1 MTSLSNATLTSLPP
15 DVARP
20 GYDRSALR
28 TGIVHIGVGGFH
40 RAHQAMYLDELM
52 NAGQAQDWAICGLG
66 LLPGDTRMR
75 DALHAQDGLYT
86 LVVKHPDGSTQARVI
101 GSIVDYLYAPDDPE
115 AALARLADPST
126 RIVSLTVTEGG
137 YNVNQVTGE
146 FDLTNPAVRADL
158 EPGALPTTSFGYVIE
173 ALRRR
178 RAAGT
183 PPFTVMSCDNI
194 QGNGDNARRMFGA
207 FARAKDPDL
216 ADWVDAQVPFP
227 NSMVD
232 RITPVTTDADRALVA
247 DRFGIEDAWPVVTEP
262 FTQWVLE
269 DDFVSGR
276 PPYEQAG
283 VQVVEDVTPYELMK
297 LRLLNVS
304 HQGIAYLGYLAGYR
318 LVHDVAQDPM
328 FATFLRGYMDHEA
341 QPTLQPLPGVD
352 LEEYKSTLIERFS
365 NPYVRDTV
373 ARLCAESS
381 DRIPTWLVPVIG
393 ENLAIGGEVK
403 RSALIVASWARYA
416 EGTDEQGE
424 PIEIVD
430 RIAERVHA
438 AALAQSE
445 DDLAFLRDRDLFGD
459 LVEDE
464 RFVTAYRWAL
474 SSLHSRGS
482 KATIQAL
489 LDGEGSAS

>member
-1 MTSLSNATLTSLPP
+1 MTSLSDDALTSL
-15 DVARP
+15 DSRVARP
-20 GYDRSALR
+20 GYDRSTL
-28 TGIVHIGVGGFH
+28 TVGIVHIGVGGFH

-52 NAGQAQDWAICGLG
+52 RAGQAHDWAICGLG
-66 LLPGDTRMR
+66 LMPGDVRMR
-75 DALHAQDGLYT
+75 DALISQDGLYT
-86 LVVKHPDGSTQARVI
+86 LVVKDPDGSTQARVI
-101 GSIVDYLYAPDDPE
+101 GSIRDYVYAPEDPE
-115 AALARLADPST
+115 AALARLTDPAV

-146 FDLTNPAVRADL
+146 FDLTNAAVRADL
-158 EPGALPTTSFGYVIE
+158 EPGVQPRTSFGYVIE

-178 RAAGT
+178 REAGT
-183 PPFTVMSCDNI
+183 APFTVMSCDNI

-216 ADWVDAQVPFP
+216 AAWIDAEVPFP

-232 RITPVTTDADRALVA
+232 RITPVTTDEDRALVTT
-247 DRFGIEDAWPVVTEP
+247 RFGIEDAWPVVTEP

-269 DDFVSGR
+269 DHFVSGR
-276 PPYEQAG
+276 PPFEEAG
-283 VQVVEDVTPYELMK
+283 VQVVDDVTPYELMK

-328 FATFLRGYMDHEA
+328 FATFLRAYMDHEGA
-341 QPTLQPLPGVD
+341 PTLRPVPGVD
-352 LEEYKSTLIERFS
+352 LEAYKATLIERFS
-365 NPYVRDTV
+365 NAYVRDTV

-381 DRIPTWLVPVIG
+381 DRIPNWLVPVIG
-393 ENLAIGGEVK
+393 ANLAAGGEVA

-416 EGTDEQGE
+416 EGVDEQGE

-430 RIAERVHA
+430 RIADRVHA
-438 AALAQSE
+438 AALAQAE
-445 DDLAFLRDRDLFGD
+445 DDLAFLRDRDLFGR
-459 LVEDE
+459 LAEDE

-474 SSLHSRGS
+474 SSLLERGS
-482 KATIQAL
+482 RATIQAL
-489 LDGEGSAS
+489 LDGEAP

>member
-1 MTSLSNATLTSLPP
+1 MTSLSNAALTTLDPQVGRP
-15 DVARP
+15 D
-20 GYDRSALR
+20 YDRSALT

-52 NAGQAQDWAICGLG
+52 RAGHAHDWAICGLG
-66 LLPGDTRMR
+66 LMPGDRQMR
-75 DALHAQDGLYT
+75 DALTSQDGLYT
-86 LVVKHPDGSTQARVI
+86 LVVKHPDGSTEARVI
-101 GSIVDYLYAPDDPE
+101 GSIVDYVYAPDDPE
-115 AALARLADPST
+115 VALARMTDPAV

-146 FDLTNPAVRADL
+146 FDLTNPEVRADL
-158 EPGALPTTSFGYVIE
+158 EPGAAPTTSFGYVIE

-178 RAAGT
+178 REVGIA
-183 PPFTVMSCDNI
+183 PFTVMSCDNI

-216 ADWVDAQVPFP
+216 AAWIDAEVPFP

-232 RITPVTTDADRALVA
+232 RITPVTTDEDRALVH
-247 DRFGIEDAWPVVTEP
+247 DRFGITDAWPVVTEP
-262 FTQWVLE
+262 FTQWALE
-269 DDFVSGR
+269 DHFVAGR
-276 PPYEQAG
+276 PPYQDAG
-283 VQVVEDVTPYELMK
+283 VQVVGDVTPYELMK

-328 FATFLRGYMDHEA
+328 FATFLRGYMDHEGT
-341 QPTLQPLPGVD
+341 PTLQPVPGVD
-352 LEEYKSTLIERFS
+352 LDAYKTTLIERFS
-365 NPYVRDTV
+365 NAYVRDTV

-381 DRIPTWLVPVIG
+381 DRIPTWLVPVIR
-393 ENLAIGGEVK
+393 ENVAAGGEVA

-416 EGTDEQGE
+416 EGVDEQGE
-424 PIEIVD
+424 PIELVD
-430 RIAERVHA
+430 RIADRVHA
-438 AALAQSE
+438 AALAQAE

-464 RFVTAYRWAL
+464 RFVAAYRWAL
-474 SSLHSRGS
+474 SSLHARGS
-482 KATIQAL
+482 RATIQAL
-489 LDGEGSAS
+489 LDGEAP

>member
-1 MTSLSNATLTSLPP
+1 MTSLSDATLTSLDPE
-15 DVARP
+15 VARP
-20 GYDRSALR
+20 EYDRGALSV
-28 TGIVHIGVGGFH
+28 GIVHLGVGGFH
-40 RAHQAMYLDELM
+40 RAHQAMYLDTLM
-52 NAGQAQDWAICGLG
+52 NAGLAHDWAICGLG
-66 LLPGDTRMR
+66 LMPADARMR
-75 DALHAQDGLYT
+75 DALKAQDGLYT
-86 LVVKHPDGSTQARVI
+86 LVVKHPDGSTEARVI

-115 AALARLADPST
+115 AALAQLSDPAV

-158 EPGALPTTSFGYVIE
+158 QPDAVPSTSFGYVVE

-178 RAAGT
+178 REAGAA
-183 PPFTVMSCDNI
+183 PFTVMSCDNI
-194 QGNGDNARRMFGA
+194 QGNGDNARAMFGA
-207 FARAKDPDL
+207 FARAKDPGL
-216 ADWVDAQVPFP
+216 ADWIEAEVPFP

-269 DDFVSGR
+269 DEFVSGR

-328 FATFLRGYMDHEA
+328 FASFLRGYMDHEGA
-341 QPTLQPLPGVD
+341 PTLRPVPGVD
-352 LEEYKSTLIERFS
+352 LEEYKATLIERFS
-365 NPYVRDTV
+365 NAYVRDTV

-381 DRIPTWLVPVIG
+381 DRIPTWLVPVIR
-393 ENLAIGGEVK
+393 ENLASGGEVA

-438 AALAQSE
+438 AALAQATDE
-445 DDLAFLRDRDLFGD
+445 LAFIRDRDLFGD
-459 LVEDE
+459 LADDP
-464 RFVTAYRWAL
+464 RFVAAYTWAL

-482 KATIQAL
+482 RATIQAL
-489 LDGEGSAS
+489 LDGEAPAG

>member
-1 MTSLSNATLTSLPP
+1 MTSLTNAALTSLDPQ
-15 DVARP
+15 VARP
-20 GYDRSALR
+20 DYDRSAL
-28 TGIVHIGVGGFH
+28 TAGIVHIGVGGFH

-52 NAGQAQDWAICGLG
+52 RAGHAHDWAICGLG
-66 LLPGDTRMR
+66 LMPGDRRMR
-75 DALHAQDGLYT
+75 DALTSQDGLYT
-86 LVVKHPDGSTQARVI
+86 LVVKQPDGSTEARVI
-101 GSIVDYLYAPDDPE
+101 GSIVDYVYAPDDPE
-115 AALARLADPST
+115 VALARMADPAV

-158 EPGALPTTSFGYVIE
+158 EPGAAPTTSFGYVIE

-178 RAAGT
+178 REAGIA
-183 PPFTVMSCDNI
+183 PFTVMSCDNI

-207 FARAKDPDL
+207 FAHAKDPDL
-216 ADWVDAQVPFP
+216 AAWIDAEVPFP

-232 RITPVTTDADRALVA
+232 RITPVTTDEDRALVR
-247 DRFGIEDAWPVVTEP
+247 DRFGITDAWPVVTEP
-262 FTQWVLE
+262 FTQWALE
-269 DDFVSGR
+269 DHFVTGR
-276 PPYEQAG
+276 PPYQDAG
-283 VQVVEDVTPYELMK
+283 VQVVADVTPYELMK

-328 FATFLRGYMDHEA
+328 FATFLRGYMDHEGT
-341 QPTLQPLPGVD
+341 PTLQPVPGVD
-352 LEEYKSTLIERFS
+352 LDAYKTTLIERFS
-365 NPYVRDTV
+365 NAYVRDTV

-381 DRIPTWLVPVIG
+381 DRIPTWLVPVIR
-393 ENLAIGGEVK
+393 ENLAAGGEVA

-416 EGTDEQGE
+416 EGADEHGE

-430 RIAERVHA
+430 RIADRVHA
-438 AALAQSE
+438 AALAQAE

-464 RFVTAYRWAL
+464 RFVAAYRWAL
-474 SSLHSRGS
+474 SSLHKRGS
-482 KATIQAL
+482 RATIQAL
-489 LDGEGSAS
+489 LDGEAP